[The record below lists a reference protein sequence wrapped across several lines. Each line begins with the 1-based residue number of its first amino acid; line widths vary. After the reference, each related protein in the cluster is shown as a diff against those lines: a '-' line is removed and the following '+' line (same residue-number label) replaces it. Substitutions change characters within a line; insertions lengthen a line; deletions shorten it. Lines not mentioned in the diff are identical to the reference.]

1 MLLLNTGWHVL
12 LDICFFPFVT
22 EKDRKAWKSAKGV
35 DFDQQTVVCRAAICW
50 SKYTTADPGPYK
62 DDIVCSVKKHSYET
76 NSPF

>member
-1 MLLLNTGWHVL
+1 M
-12 LDICFFPFVT
+12 T

-62 DDIVCSVKKHSYET
+62 DDIVCSVKNTHTKLIHLSSL
-76 NSPF
+76 NQFFIVLS